1 MSAGGYAPPDHGPFH
16 LPVIVRQTPCIS
28 GICHDLQVAYTTIFT
43 QQTGET
49 QMSNSKGTAVVTGA
63 TGGVGGLYA
72 AGLAERGYDL
82 VLVGRQ
88 QQALD
93 AVARAVA
100 QAAKVKVDTLVA
112 DLAEPAGLARVEARI
127 SSDPA
132 ITALINGATA
142 VTFSPLA
149 TVNPQAVDETIAVNV
164 TALTR
169 LTRAALPGFLARG
182 AGSMVNFAS
191 VLAFHP
197 WPEFGVYGAAK
208 AYVVSFSQALQGEVA
223 GKGVLVQV
231 VTPPAA
237 DTGFWN
243 RAGLPISNLPD
254 GAVMKPH
261 DLVNAALK
269 GLDRGEPWVFPSL
282 PEPAVWD
289 DHQKTRQS
297 LVGALMNGTPAA
309 RYAA

>member
-1 MSAGGYAPPDHGPFH
+1 MS
-16 LPVIVRQTPCIS
+16 
-28 GICHDLQVAYTTIFT
+28 DL
-43 QQTGET
+43 
-49 QMSNSKGTAVVTGA
+49 KGTAVLTGA
-63 TGGVGGLYA
+63 TGGVGALYA

-88 QQALD
+88 QETLE
-93 AVARAVA
+93 AVAKAVKQRAS
-100 QAAKVKVDTLVA
+100 VKVETIVA
-112 DLAEPAGLARVEARI
+112 DLAEAKDLARVEARI

-132 ITALINGATA
+132 ITTLINSATA

-149 TVNPQAVDETIAVNV
+149 RLNSRALDETIAVNI

-169 LTRAALPGFLARG
+169 LTHAVLPGLLARG
-182 AGSMVNFAS
+182 AGAIVNLAS

-197 WPEFGVYGAAK
+197 WPEFSVYDASK

-231 VTPPAA
+231 VTPPAV

-243 RAGLPISNLPD
+243 KAGLPVNNLPA
-254 GAVMKPH
+254 GAVMKPKQ
-261 DLVNAALK
+261 LVDAALK
-269 GLDRGEPWVFPSL
+269 GLDRGEAWVFPSL
-282 PEPAVWD
+282 PDKALWD
-289 DHQKTRQS
+289 DYQKTRQA
-297 LVGALMNGTPAA
+297 LVGGLMNGAPAA